1 MHNLLKN
8 GKFRLCVTTAIIA
21 ILGFLAFSWGSLQ
34 AKVEATHSGYGINV
48 PDSQTSP
55 QGLANYDTGRKTI
68 SYVDIDHQLDKPSIK
83 SALKGLHHAVSS
95 KLDAWKPWRFS
106 HDAPENTTSLSHS
119 LSSGKAK
126 INSDP
131 GSSEET
137 ISSTGDQLGHLSKV
151 GKCTISLYGSSMYE
165 RALHTHKKQCV
176 ALSHNFKVAVAHTR
190 L

>member
-1 MHNLLKN
+1 MEVQSRCS
-8 GKFRLCVTTAIIA
+8 GEYYFSVS
-21 ILGFLAFSWGSLQ
+21 FLELW
-34 AKVEATHSGYGINV
+34 
-48 PDSQTSP
+48 
-55 QGLANYDTGRKTI
+55 
-68 SYVDIDHQLDKPSIK
+68 
-83 SALKGLHHAVSS
+83 
-95 KLDAWKPWRFS
+95 
-106 HDAPENTTSLSHS
+106 
-119 LSSGKAK
+119 KAK